1 MASAMQITSSSQT
14 QGKAGNVKQSGKQA
28 QMLGKNPFTAHAA
41 SAASM
46 LRVNKSRENVLQ
58 QALVQANE
66 QEQTRKRNLLSKI
79 QKQLATALDQKKA
92 GRV

>member
-1 MASAMQITSSSQT
+1 MASAMQITGSSQT
-14 QGKAGNVKQSGKQA
+14 QSKASNLKQSSKQS
-28 QMLGKNPFTAHAA
+28 QMLGKNPFAAHAA
-41 SAASM
+41 SSASM

-58 QALVQANE
+58 QALVQASE